1 MLKNPAGYKHSKVL
15 KWEEHPCLSEFIMRG
30 IRWNQSVILQC
41 SFFNKE
47 ITNLSSKCSE
57 RKKQQLVLTLIIT
70 SWKSWGAVTYIFSKV
85 IFSKSDLN
93 SSVCDWSAGENVWIS
108 FFFQENIFFY
118 SRVKSSSLR
127 ETYFLCGKLTEIFWP
142 ERKNNFVYSIY
153 KNKNKNILLE
163 EFFQGETFGKQ
174 IIFFFQDNSCRK
186 QSENLNVLG
195 KTFFR
200 RKHFC
205 LAWNWELSFWE
216 NLIL

>member
-1 MLKNPAGYKHSKVL
+1 MLKNPVGYKHSKVL

-93 SSVCDWSAGENVWIS
+93 SSVCDWSAGENGR
-108 FFFQENIFFY
+108 FFIFIFFPRRILFLFSCQIKITQRNIFP
-118 SRVKSSSLR
+118 VW
-127 ETYFLCGKLTEIFWP
+127 EADWDILTW
-142 ERKNNFVYSIY
+142 K
-153 KNKNKNILLE
+153 K
-163 EFFQGETFGKQ
+163 KQ
-174 IIFFFQDNSCRK
+174 
-186 QSENLNVLG
+186 
-195 KTFFR
+195 
-200 RKHFC
+200 FC
-205 LAWNWELSFWE
+205 LLDLQKQKQKYSAGRIFPGRNFW
-216 NLIL
+216 

>member
-1 MLKNPAGYKHSKVL
+1 MLKNPVGYKHSKVL

-57 RKKQQLVLTLIIT
+57 RKKQQLVLTAIIT

-93 SSVCDWSAGENVWIS
+93 SSVCDWSAGENGWIS

-118 SRVKSSSLR
+118 SRVKSRSLR

-153 KNKNKNILLE
+153 KNKKKIFCWKNFSREKLLVNRLY
-163 EFFQGETFGKQ
+163 F
-174 IIFFFQDNSCRK
+174 S
-186 QSENLNVLG
+186 
-195 KTFFR
+195 FR
-200 RKHFC
+200 TIHVGNRVK
-205 LAWNWELSFWE
+205 
-216 NLIL
+216 I

>member
-1 MLKNPAGYKHSKVL
+1 MLKNPVGYKHSKVL

-57 RKKQQLVLTLIIT
+57 RKKQQLVLTVIIT

-118 SRVKSSSLR
+118 SRVKSRSLR

-142 ERKNNFVYSIY
+142 ERK
-153 KNKNKNILLE
+153 KL
-163 EFFQGETFGKQ
+163 
-174 IIFFFQDNSCRK
+174 
-186 QSENLNVLG
+186 
-195 KTFFR
+195 
-200 RKHFC
+200 FC
-205 LAWNWELSFWE
+205 LLDLQKQKKIFCWKNFSREKLLVNRLYFSFRTIHVG
-216 NLIL
+216 NRVKI

>member
-1 MLKNPAGYKHSKVL
+1 MLKNPASYKHSKVL

-93 SSVCDWSAGENVWIS
+93 SSVCDWSAGENGR
-108 FFFQENIFFY
+108 FFIFIFFPRRILFLFSCQIKITQRNIFP
-118 SRVKSSSLR
+118 VWEADWDL
-127 ETYFLCGKLTEIFWP
+127 LTWKKKTILFT
-142 ERKNNFVYSIY
+142 RFTKT
-153 KNKNKNILLE
+153 KKNILLE

-174 IIFFFQDNSCRK
+174 IIFFFQDNSCRR

-205 LAWNWELSFWE
+205 LAWNWELSF
-216 NLIL
+216 

>member
-1 MLKNPAGYKHSKVL
+1 ML

-57 RKKQQLVLTLIIT
+57 KKKQLVLTAIIT

-153 KNKNKNILLE
+153 KNKKKYSA
-163 EFFQGETFGKQ
+163 GR
-174 IIFFFQDNSCRK
+174 IFPGRN
-186 QSENLNVLG
+186 
-195 KTFFR
+195 
-200 RKHFC
+200 
-205 LAWNWELSFWE
+205 FW
-216 NLIL
+216 